1 MEVLNQA
8 LDDQAEVLTYRDYIF
23 DHCGTD
29 YVLRLLF
36 TFKFNTQ
43 VVTFHRVELQFQ
55 INIL

>member
-1 MEVLNQA
+1 MLNQA
-8 LDDQAEVLTYRDYIF
+8 LDDQAEVLTCRDYIF
-23 DHCGTD
+23 DRCGTD